1 MVEESPQAS
10 VSDFKPS
17 SESRSDQAAYGA
29 PSLPLRQSPA
39 GPDRPWK
46 RTASP
51 LYFPLWSLG
60 FMLLTALVL
69 AAGAVLAL
77 VSLRGGD
84 SLPQAEPVIQI
95 VVADPDNISELIGND
110 ADEVKRPATS
120 DDVELVIPQQA
131 PADLAMEGPILP
143 TVAVVA
149 TPVPITVGTGVV
161 VTGVGNQEL
170 NIRNLPGLTGSQIL
184 FRAPEGSPFDVI
196 GGPREADG
204 FSWWKVRDRQFQV
217 EGWAVA
223 NYLQAT
229 SLDDRNGP

>member
-1 MVEESPQAS
+1 MVEQSPQPS
-10 VSDFKPS
+10 VSDLKPS
-17 SESRSDQAAYGA
+17 GETRPDQAVFGRQLL
-29 PSLPLRQSPA
+29 PSRQSPA
-39 GPDRPWK
+39 GPGSFWK

-51 LYFPLWSLG
+51 LHFPLWSLG
-60 FMLLTALVL
+60 FTLLTALVL
-69 AAGAVLAL
+69 VAGLVLAL
-77 VSLRGGD
+77 VSLRAGD

-95 VVADPDNISELIGND
+95 VVADPANISESIGND
-110 ADEVKRPATS
+110 ADEVSRPATS
-120 DDVELVIPQQA
+120 GDVEVVIPQQA
-131 PADLAMEGPILP
+131 PADFAMEGPILP
-143 TVAVVA
+143 TVDVVP
-149 TPVPITVGTGVV
+149 TPIPITVGAGVEV
-161 VTGVGNQEL
+161 SGVGNQEL

-229 SLDDRNGP
+229 S